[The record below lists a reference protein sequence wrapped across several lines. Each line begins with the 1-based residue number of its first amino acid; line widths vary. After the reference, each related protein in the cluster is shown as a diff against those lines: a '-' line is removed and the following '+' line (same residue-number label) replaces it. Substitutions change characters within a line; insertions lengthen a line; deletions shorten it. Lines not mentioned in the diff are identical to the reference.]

1 MDGKVKDPLWCF
13 EDGPAKGTAR
23 RLLGR
28 MVIHYIAL
36 SWRQTVSVTYKP
48 RSFFKEEDGDLVI
61 IAAIIPQQRK
71 KWARIKRKMGKQ

>member
-1 MDGKVKDPLWCF
+1 MDGEMKDPLWCF

-28 MVIHYIAL
+28 GVVHSISL
-36 SWRQTVSVTYKP
+36 DWRRYTSVTYKP
-48 RSFFKEEDGDLVI
+48 CRFFKEDDGGLVI
-61 IAAIIPQQRK
+61 IAAILPQQRK